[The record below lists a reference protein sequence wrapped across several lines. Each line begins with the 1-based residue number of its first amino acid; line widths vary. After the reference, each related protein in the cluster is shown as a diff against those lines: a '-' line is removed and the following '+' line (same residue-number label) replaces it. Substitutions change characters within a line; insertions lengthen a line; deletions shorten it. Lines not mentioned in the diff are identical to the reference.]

1 LRRVLQEM
9 PQFCVYWGNRGH
21 PLPEPPTEPLPYLDK
36 KSDPVAEQFYTN
48 GHEVAYFSVMG
59 FEKLN
64 GSAIYRKTM
73 EQLWKNKLGA

>member
-1 LRRVLQEM
+1 M
-9 PQFCVYWGNRGH
+9 PQLCILGKPGTPSTRATYWTSPVFGQ
-21 PLPEPPTEPLPYLDK
+21 
-36 KSDPVAEQFYTN
+36 KSDPVAEHFYTN

-73 EQLWKNKLGA
+73 EQDKLGA